1 MFSSMSRKYLLF
13 IPIVLLGLIAA
24 IALVNHGRPKDA
36 PKKHIRFA
44 LCQYGTRL
52 RDMEW
57 NFNHALHEAEEA
69 VRHGADVIVLPEF
82 SFVACLDL
90 KDGKGW
96 FNLEKKR
103 DWLRRIR
110 SFTRENNVYLFVNHP
125 SIVFHH
131 HSTNRYNQTKIFGP
145 DGSVVATYRKRF
157 LSLMELAFDMKTGI
171 DPTIAELPFG
181 KLGLMICK
189 DSMVMEEFKQYALA
203 DLVVIQYAYL
213 TFWGNSPVVPLG
225 WREPSRHSLATFNML
240 VTNGI
245 SHIRRPLLLCN
256 KSGLE
261 GEFLYNG
268 SSAIVDS
275 SGKVLHQSGT
285 GTDIVYAD
293 IPLDESGKIC
303 GEPSPTPIPAEP

>member
-1 MFSSMSRKYLLF
+1 MSRKYLLF

-24 IALVNHGRPKDA
+24 MVLVNHGRSKAA
-36 PKKHIRFA
+36 PKKTIRFA

-52 RDMEW
+52 HDMEW
-57 NFNHALHEAEEA
+57 NFNHAMHEAEEA
-69 VRHGADVIVLPEF
+69 ARHGADVIVLPEF

-96 FNLEKKR
+96 FNLKKKK

-110 SFTRENNVYLFVNHP
+110 SFTRKNNVYLFVNHP
-125 SIVFHH
+125 AVDFHH
-131 HSTNRYNQTKIFGP
+131 HSTNCYNQTKIFGP

-157 LSLMELAFDMKTGI
+157 LSIMELSFDMAMGNT
-171 DPTIAELPFG
+171 PTIAELPFG

-189 DSMVMEEFKQYALA
+189 DSMFMNEFKQYASA

-213 TFWGNSPVVPLG
+213 TFWGNSPVVPRG
-225 WREPSRHSLATFNML
+225 FREPSRDSLETFNML

-245 SHIRRPLLLCN
+245 PHIRRPMLLCN

-275 SGKVLHQSGT
+275 SGKFLHQADT

-293 IPLDESGKIC
+293 VPLDESGKIC
-303 GEPSPTPIPAEP
+303 GEPSPTPMGGL

>member
-1 MFSSMSRKYLLF
+1 MISGMSRKYLLF

-24 IALVNHGRPKDA
+24 IALVNHDPPRDA

-96 FNLEKKR
+96 FNLKEKR

-110 SFTRENNVYLFVNHP
+110 SFTRKNNVYLFVNHP
-125 SIVFHH
+125 AVVFHH

-157 LSLMELAFDMKTGI
+157 LSLMEISFNMAMGKT
-171 DPTIAELPFG
+171 PTIAELPFG

-189 DSMVMEEFKQYALA
+189 DSMFMEEFKQYASA
-203 DLVVIQYAYL
+203 DLVIIQYAYL
-213 TFWGNSPVVPLG
+213 TFWGNSPVVPRG
-225 WREPSRHSLATFNML
+225 FRERSRDSLATFSTL

-275 SGKVLHQSGT
+275 SGKVLHQADT

-293 IPLDESGKIC
+293 VPVDESGKIC
-303 GEPSPTPIPAEP
+303 GEPSPTPMEGLK